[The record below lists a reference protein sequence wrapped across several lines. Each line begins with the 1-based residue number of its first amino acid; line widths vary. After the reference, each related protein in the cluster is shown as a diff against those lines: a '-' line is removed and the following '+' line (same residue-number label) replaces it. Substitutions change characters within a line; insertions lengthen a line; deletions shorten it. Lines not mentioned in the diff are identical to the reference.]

1 MSNVLV
7 VTKPDGSTHTVALHL
22 KSAYQ
27 AKNRFLKPHQ
37 QFKLEEMSQEE
48 AEKLPFKVDFV
59 NESAKSIISEKDA
72 KIAELQ
78 AKLDALNKGG
88 VADIKGAAG
97 ENASETGTA
106 GDIEKSIQVNANVA
120 IKAIEVMTAAGD
132 VTAYC
137 DGESRATV
145 LAAAEKQIEKIKA

>member
-1 MSNVLV
+1 MSKVLV

-48 AEKLPFKVDFV
+48 ADKLPFKVAFV

-72 KIAELQ
+72 EI
-78 AKLDALNKGG
+78 AKLKEKLEALNKGG
-88 VADIKGAAG
+88 QSEKAIEG
-97 ENASETGTA
+97 EAGTA

-120 IKAIEVMTAAGD
+120 IKAIEAMTAAGD